1 MTEETPSTDSKQQLP
16 DLSGLADFQFGPA
29 WARAGARKE
38 YSGSSPAYRDRDR
51 QGDRRPRRDNRDER
65 RPRGERRFD
74 GQGEKRFNRDDRS
87 RRPFHGRRDGDRY
100 ERPARAPQAEPAEG
114 LRVEL
119 RPVDSGLAAL
129 SQEVQ
134 KHRRTISLMDLA
146 KVVMGAFDRYDLVF
160 MKQENGP
167 DLYHCK
173 HGDGACFISRQEAV
187 KHLWNAEWLP
197 RYYESVEQE
206 VEAPKG
212 DFKAI
217 AKCSLNNELIGPVNW
232 HGYQSALMNLH
243 RTKFSDMPFEVFR
256 SKIVTDKNEE
266 TVEAWQASVSKRTA
280 WKPLRKGAP
289 ETLLE
294 TPASVEQDF
303 EANHF
308 EECYD
313 VTDKVFVNGA
323 VKKTH
328 LSPGL
333 WAHLIQLSST
343 TRRHPSMLIPNL
355 CHGLARH
362 HMPIFKWQ
370 GNHYTGPARPKVMTE
385 GTILSDSL
393 MSIVNWAKEHPGKG
407 VDVMLRELSPI
418 PDHEGVTEE
427 ETARA
432 KEKQQ
437 LLVRDL
443 LWLCGQ
449 GYILVFSNN
458 TVSQPKTAPAPA
470 QSQPKKEAK
479 PAKGRNKAAAAVKE
493 GASQPSPQE
502 EEAVQPSDTPASG
515 QESAADA
522 SAAKA
527 EEAVTISLETEAAPA
542 EKTPEAVPV
551 EA

>member
-1 MTEETPSTDSKQQLP
+1 
-16 DLSGLADFQFGPA
+16 
-29 WARAGARKE
+29 
-38 YSGSSPAYRDRDR
+38 
-51 QGDRRPRRDNRDER
+51 
-65 RPRGERRFD
+65 
-74 GQGEKRFNRDDRS
+74 
-87 RRPFHGRRDGDRY
+87 
-100 ERPARAPQAEPAEG
+100 
-114 LRVEL
+114 
-119 RPVDSGLAAL
+119 
-129 SQEVQ
+129 
-134 KHRRTISLMDLA
+134 
-146 KVVMGAFDRYDLVF
+146 
-160 MKQENGP
+160 
-167 DLYHCK
+167 
-173 HGDGACFISRQEAV
+173 
-187 KHLWNAEWLP
+187 
-197 RYYESVEQE
+197 
-206 VEAPKG
+206 
-212 DFKAI
+212 
-217 AKCSLNNELIGPVNW
+217 
-232 HGYQSALMNLH
+232 
-243 RTKFSDMPFEVFR
+243 MPFEVFR

-280 WKPLRKGAP
+280 WKPLREGAP

-303 EANHF
+303 DANHF

-370 GNHYTGPARPKVMTE
+370 GNHYTGPARPKAMTE
-385 GTILSDSL
+385 NTILSDSL

-443 LWLCGQ
+443 LWLCEQ

-527 EEAVTISLETEAAPA
+527 EEAVTISLETEEAPA

>member
-1 MTEETPSTDSKQQLP
+1 
-16 DLSGLADFQFGPA
+16 
-29 WARAGARKE
+29 
-38 YSGSSPAYRDRDR
+38 
-51 QGDRRPRRDNRDER
+51 
-65 RPRGERRFD
+65 
-74 GQGEKRFNRDDRS
+74 
-87 RRPFHGRRDGDRY
+87 
-100 ERPARAPQAEPAEG
+100 
-114 LRVEL
+114 
-119 RPVDSGLAAL
+119 
-129 SQEVQ
+129 
-134 KHRRTISLMDLA
+134 
-146 KVVMGAFDRYDLVF
+146 
-160 MKQENGP
+160 
-167 DLYHCK
+167 
-173 HGDGACFISRQEAV
+173 
-187 KHLWNAEWLP
+187 
-197 RYYESVEQE
+197 
-206 VEAPKG
+206 
-212 DFKAI
+212 
-217 AKCSLNNELIGPVNW
+217 
-232 HGYQSALMNLH
+232 
-243 RTKFSDMPFEVFR
+243 
-256 SKIVTDKNEE
+256 
-266 TVEAWQASVSKRTA
+266 
-280 WKPLRKGAP
+280 
-289 ETLLE
+289 
-294 TPASVEQDF
+294 
-303 EANHF
+303 
-308 EECYD
+308 
-313 VTDKVFVNGA
+313 
-323 VKKTH
+323 
-328 LSPGL
+328 
-333 WAHLIQLSST
+333 
-343 TRRHPSMLIPNL
+343 

-370 GNHYTGPARPKVMTE
+370 GNHYTGPARPKAMTE
-385 GTILSDSL
+385 NTILSDSL

-443 LWLCGQ
+443 LWLCEQ

-527 EEAVTISLETEAAPA
+527 EEAVTISLETEEAPA